1 MKSLPK
7 ALIIGWLFAA
17 SWETPLARADES
29 ESRGN
34 ESPSSQS
41 VRSGPVLQRNALTDT
56 AQASETTPAS
66 QGPNREWGFFRS
78 WSRMAE
84 RTEAEQPDWL
94 SPIATTSGRLKQEF
108 RYDVWR
114 QDTRSGETDYT
125 LGAGKGLEFIVAP
138 RLELMIGVPSYVV
151 HTPALERSEGPSGSV
166 PFVQGRPRDGF
177 GDTPLMLKVRLASAA
192 PKEGN
197 YLVTLLLSATAPTG
211 SHAVGMHHAVLSPG
225 IALGKGWG
233 KFDVQST
240 LGVNLPTG
248 DIAGL
253 GRQFLSNTAFQY
265 RAASK
270 LWPEFEVNSTSF
282 LAGKNAGETQA
293 FLTPGLGFGRVHL
306 GGRWRFSAAAGL
318 QIAATH
324 FHTYNHRWM
333 FSVRFNF

>member
-7 ALIIGWLFAA
+7 VLIIGWLCAA
-17 SWETPLARADES
+17 NWGTPLARADGS
-29 ESRGN
+29 ESGGN
-34 ESPSSQS
+34 ESSCSQPAGS
-41 VRSGPVLQRNALTDT
+41 DPATQLIALANT
-56 AQASETTPAS
+56 AQASETAS
-66 QGPNREWGFFRS
+66 ASPEPEKRWGFFRS

-84 RTEAEQPDWL
+84 HTQAEQPDWL
-94 SPIATTSGRLKQEF
+94 SPIATTSGRLKQEL

-114 QDTRSGETDYT
+114 QNIRSGETDYT
-125 LGAGKGLEFIVAP
+125 LGGGKGLEFIVAP
-138 RLELMIGVPSYVV
+138 RLQLMLGVPSYVV
-151 HTPALERSEGPSGSV
+151 HTPGGPH
-166 PFVQGRPRDGF
+166 DGF
-177 GDTPLMLKVRLASAA
+177 GDTPVMMKVRLASASV
-192 PKEGN
+192 KEGN
-197 YLVTLLLSATAPTG
+197 YLVTVLLSATAPTG
-211 SHAVGMHHAVLSPG
+211 SHTLGMHHAVLSPG

-240 LGVNLPTG
+240 LGANLPTG
-248 DIAGL
+248 NIAGL

-282 LAGKNAGETQA
+282 LVGKNAGETQA

-306 GGRWRFSAAAGL
+306 GGRWRFSAAAGV

-333 FSVRFNF
+333 FSVRFSF

>member
-1 MKSLPK
+1 MT
-7 ALIIGWLFAA
+7 G
-17 SWETPLARADES
+17 R
-29 ESRGN
+29 
-34 ESPSSQS
+34 
-41 VRSGPVLQRNALTDT
+41 
-56 AQASETTPAS
+56 
-66 QGPNREWGFFRS
+66 GFFRS

-94 SPIATTSGRLKQEF
+94 STIATTSGRLKQEF

-114 QDTRSGETDYT
+114 QNTRSETDYT
-125 LGAGKGLEFIVAP
+125 FGAGKGLEFIVAP

-151 HTPALERSEGPSGSV
+151 HTSSGPV
-166 PFVQGRPRDGF
+166 PFAQGTPRDGF

-240 LGVNLPTG
+240 LGANLPTG
-248 DIAGL
+248 NIAGL

-270 LWPEFEVNSTSF
+270 LWPELELNSTSF
-282 LAGKNAGETQA
+282 LVGKNAGETQA

-324 FHTYNHRWM
+324 FHTYNHRWIV
-333 FSVRFNF
+333 SVRFNF

>member
-7 ALIIGWLFAA
+7 ALIIGWLCAA
-17 SWETPLARADES
+17 SWGTPLARADES
-29 ESRGN
+29 ESGGN
-34 ESPSSQS
+34 ESPCSQPAG
-41 VRSGPVLQRNALTDT
+41 SGPAPQQLALADT
-56 AQASETTPAS
+56 AQVSETAPAS

-94 SPIATTSGRLKQEF
+94 STIATTSGRLKQEF

-114 QDTRSGETDYT
+114 QNTRSETDYT
-125 LGAGKGLEFIVAP
+125 FGAGKGLEFIVAP
-138 RLELMIGVPSYVV
+138 RLQLMVGVPSYVV
-151 HTPALERSEGPSGSV
+151 HTPSGSV
-166 PFVQGRPRDGF
+166 PFAQGTPRDGF
-177 GDTPLMLKVRLASAA
+177 GDAPLMLKVRLASAA

-240 LGVNLPTG
+240 LGANLPTG

-282 LAGKNAGETQA
+282 VAGKNAGETQA

-306 GGRWRFSAAAGL
+306 GGPWRFSAAAGL

>member
-1 MKSLPK
+1 MPGFFASLRMT
-7 ALIIGWLFAA
+7 G
-17 SWETPLARADES
+17 R
-29 ESRGN
+29 
-34 ESPSSQS
+34 
-41 VRSGPVLQRNALTDT
+41 
-56 AQASETTPAS
+56 
-66 QGPNREWGFFRS
+66 GFFRS

-94 SPIATTSGRLKQEF
+94 STIATTSGRLKQEF

-114 QDTRSGETDYT
+114 QNTRSETDYT
-125 LGAGKGLEFIVAP
+125 FGAGKGLEFIVAP

-151 HTPALERSEGPSGSV
+151 HTSSGPV
-166 PFVQGRPRDGF
+166 PFAQGTPRDGF

-240 LGVNLPTG
+240 LGANLPTG
-248 DIAGL
+248 NIAGL

-270 LWPEFEVNSTSF
+270 LWPELELNSTSF
-282 LAGKNAGETQA
+282 LVGKNAGETQA

-306 GGRWRFSAAAGL
+306 GGPWRFSAAAGL

-324 FHTYNHRWM
+324 FHTYNHRWIV
-333 FSVRFNF
+333 SVRFNF